1 MINRRDLLMS
11 APVAAAATAAAVS
24 GAAEAAATAVPSR
37 DVRIDVNDMPEEYKK
52 VLGIRF
58 RSLDAE
64 SHLNFVTGLVKARGK
79 IGNTPEA
86 QAAREAYLRSKGHN
100 SLDDVELDLRCGVR

>member
-1 MINRRDLLMS
+1 M
-11 APVAAAATAAAVS
+11 
-24 GAAEAAATAVPSR
+24 
-37 DVRIDVNDMPEEYKK
+37 RIDVNDMPEEYKK

-79 IGNTPEA
+79 IGN
-86 QAAREAYLRSKGHN
+86 ARKCRPRARPT
-100 SLDDVELDLRCGVR
+100 

>member
-11 APVAAAATAAAVS
+11 APVAAAAATAVVS
-24 GAAEAAATAVPSR
+24 GVAEAAATPPAGVPSR

-79 IGNTPEA
+79 MGNNP
-86 QAAREAYLRSKGHN
+86 
-100 SLDDVELDLRCGVR
+100 